1 MSMDEI
7 EKKQQIKFDALKKI
21 KIKFDKINKKPLFLN
36 FSKANVFFK
45 ANKRE
50 KRTRQKTPIELYCE
64 KDYET
69 FLMSL

>member
-50 KRTRQKTPIELYCE
+50 KRTRQKTPIELHCE
-64 KDYET
+64 EDYET

>member
-1 MSMDEI
+1 MSIDEI
-7 EKKQQIKFDALKKI
+7 EKNNKLNLMHSKK

-50 KRTRQKTPIELYCE
+50 KRTRQKTPIELHCE
-64 KDYET
+64 EDYET